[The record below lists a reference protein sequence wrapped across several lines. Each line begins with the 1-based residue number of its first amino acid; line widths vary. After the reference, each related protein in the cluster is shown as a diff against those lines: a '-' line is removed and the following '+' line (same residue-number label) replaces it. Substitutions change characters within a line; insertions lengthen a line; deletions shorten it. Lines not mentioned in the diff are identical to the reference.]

1 MDLKQKISR
10 RQFIGQANCA
20 AVGTASL
27 LSSLLSLRLTAGA
40 ASASNFTDYKALVC
54 LFLNGGNDSFNMLVP
69 RQQAAYDQ
77 YVDARGGLASSGG
90 LALSKDEPTSTTPGE
105 GGLWPITS
113 SVQSQSG
120 GAGYSEFGIH
130 PDLPYLK
137 TLYEQGDLA
146 FVSNV
151 GSLIEPTTLAQY
163 ETPGAKLPEGLFS
176 HPDHQ
181 IHWQTLVPQ
190 VRGSSPKGWAG
201 RMAEVMSHANQQS
214 DIAMNISLSGANVL
228 QSGTSTIPYITD
240 PAGVVEL
247 RKYDQDPTLELAVD
261 DILGQHY
268 QSIYSKTLAQAN
280 RKSIDASVEF
290 KSALDSL
297 STPFDP
303 TSIKDLDQT
312 AQRLSMVTKIMEA
325 AGPAAGANSLN
336 MNRQIFFVERS
347 GWDHHN
353 ELLVPQ
359 SGLFT
364 ELNDAIEIFW
374 TEVVN
379 LGLQNHV
386 VLYTASDFGRTLTSN
401 GSGTDHAWGGNHFII
416 SGSADRVD
424 SKGLSGSLKGGQ
436 IYGEY
441 PALAGGS
448 NDLGRGRILPST
460 SVDAYMGELAS
471 WYGVPE
477 SEITTVIPN
486 INNFGFANLAS
497 PLGILTR

>member
-69 RQQAAYDQ
+69 RQQNAYNE
-77 YVDARGGLASSGG
+77 YVNARGGLASSGG
-90 LALSKDEPTSTTPGE
+90 LALSKDEPTSITPGE

-113 SVQSQSG
+113 SVQNQSG

-137 TLYEQGDLA
+137 TLYDQGDLA

-151 GSLIEPTTLAQY
+151 GSLIEPTTLTQY
-163 ETPGAKLPEGLFS
+163 QNKSKPLPEGLFS

-214 DIAMNISLSGANVL
+214 SIAMNISLSGANVL
-228 QSGTSTIPYITD
+228 QSGTTTVPYITD

-247 RKYDQDPTLELAVD
+247 RKYDQDPTLKLAVD

-268 QSIYSKTLAQAN
+268 HSIYSKNLAKAN

-303 TSIKDLDQT
+303 TALNGYTQT
-312 AQRLSMVTKIMEA
+312 YKRLSMVTKIMEA
-325 AGPAAGANSLN
+325 RTALG
-336 MNRQIFFVERS
+336 MDRQIFFVERG

-353 ELLVPQ
+353 ELLDPQ
-359 SGLFT
+359 STLFT

-374 TEVVN
+374 NEVVN
-379 LGLQNHV
+379 LGLHIIV

-401 GSGTDHAWGGNHFII
+401 GSGSDHAWGGNHFII
-416 SGSADRVD
+416 SGSAA
-424 SKGLSGSLKGGQ
+424 GGE
-436 IYGEY
+436 IYGSY
-441 PALAGGS
+441 PALAGGN

-471 WYGVPE
+471 WYGVPPA
-477 SEITTVIPN
+477 EITTVIPN
-486 INNFGFANLAS
+486 INNFNFANLAS
-497 PLGILTR
+497 PLGILTS

>member
-1 MDLKQKISR
+1 MDLKKKISR

-69 RQQAAYDQ
+69 RQQSAYNEYEQ
-77 YVDARGGLASSGG
+77 VRGGVGGTG
-90 LALSKDEPTSTTPGE
+90 LAIPRSDLHQ
-105 GGLWPITS
+105 ITS
-113 SVQSQSG
+113 SLQNTSA
-120 GAGYSEFGIH
+120 GAGYSDFGIH

-137 TLYEQGDLA
+137 TLYDQGDLA

-151 GSLIEPTTLAQY
+151 GSLIEPTSLVQY
-163 ETPGAKLPEGLFS
+163 NDGSKPKPEGLFS

-190 VRGSSPKGWAG
+190 VRGSSPKGWGG

-214 DIAMNISLSGANVL
+214 NIAMNISLSGANVL
-228 QSGTSTIPYITD
+228 QSGTTTVPYITD
-240 PAGVVEL
+240 PGGVVEL
-247 RKYDQDPTLELAVD
+247 SNYGQDPTLALAVD

-268 QSIYSKTLAQAN
+268 QSIYSKTLAHTN
-280 RKSIDASVEF
+280 RNSIDASVAF

-303 TSIKDLDQT
+303 SVISGETQT
-312 AQRLSMVTKIMEA
+312 YKRLSMVSKIMEA
-325 AGPAAGANSLN
+325 RTALS
-336 MNRQIFFVERS
+336 MNRQIFFVERG

-353 ELLVPQ
+353 ELLTPQ
-359 SGLFT
+359 SDLFI
-364 ELNDAIEIFW
+364 ELNEAIEIFW
-374 TEVVN
+374 TAIKSM
-379 LGLQNHV
+379 GLQNNV

-401 GSGTDHAWGGNHFII
+401 GSGSDHAWGGNHFII
-416 SGSADRVD
+416 SGSAN
-424 SKGLSGSLKGGQ
+424 GGE

-441 PALAGGS
+441 PDLALNNS
-448 NDLGRGRILPST
+448 STDLGRGRILPTT
-460 SVDAYMGELAS
+460 SVDSYMAELAY
-471 WYGVPE
+471 WYGVPN
-477 SEITTVIPN
+477 SEISTVIPN
-486 INNFGFANLAS
+486 INNFSSSFNSPNS
-497 PLGILTR
+497 PLGILNS

>member
-69 RQQAAYDQ
+69 RQQNAYNE
-77 YVDARGGLASSGG
+77 YVNARGGLASSGG
-90 LALSKDEPTSTTPGE
+90 LALSKDEPTSITPGE

-113 SVQSQSG
+113 SVQNQSG

-137 TLYEQGDLA
+137 TLYDQGNLA

-151 GSLIEPTTLAQY
+151 GSLIEPTTLTQY
-163 ETPGAKLPEGLFS
+163 QTKSKPLPEGLFS

-214 DIAMNISLSGANVL
+214 SIAMNISLSGANVL
-228 QSGTSTIPYITD
+228 QSGTTTVPYITD

-247 RKYDQDPTLELAVD
+247 RKYDQDPTLKLAVD

-268 QSIYSKTLAQAN
+268 HSIYSKTLAQAN

-297 STPFDP
+297 ATPFDP
-303 TSIKDLDQT
+303 TALNGYTQT
-312 AQRLSMVTKIMEA
+312 YKRLSMVTKIMEA
-325 AGPAAGANSLN
+325 RTALG
-336 MNRQIFFVERS
+336 MDRQIFFVERG

-353 ELLVPQ
+353 ELLDPQ
-359 SGLFT
+359 STLFT

-374 TEVVN
+374 NEVVN
-379 LGLQNHV
+379 LGLQNNV

-401 GSGTDHAWGGNHFII
+401 GSGSDHAWGGNHFII
-416 SGSADRVD
+416 SGSAA
-424 SKGLSGSLKGGQ
+424 GGE
-436 IYGEY
+436 IYGSY
-441 PALAGGS
+441 PALAGGN

-471 WYGVPE
+471 WYGVP
-477 SEITTVIPN
+477 SAEITTVIPN
-486 INNFGFANLAS
+486 INNFNFANLAS
-497 PLGILTR
+497 PLGILTS

>member
-69 RQQAAYDQ
+69 RQQNAYNQ
-77 YVDARGGLASSGG
+77 YVSVRGGLASSGG

-113 SVQSQSG
+113 SVQNQPG

-137 TLYEQGDLA
+137 TLYDQGDLA

-163 ETPGAKLPEGLFS
+163 NAKSKPLPEGLFS

-214 DIAMNISLSGANVL
+214 SIAMNISLSGANVL
-228 QSGTSTIPYITD
+228 QSGPTTVPYITD

-247 RKYDQDPTLELAVD
+247 RKYDQDPTLKLAVD

-280 RKSIDASVEF
+280 RKSIDASVAF

-303 TSIKDLDQT
+303 TALNGYKQT
-312 AQRLSMVTKIMEA
+312 YKRLSMVTKIMEA
-325 AGPAAGANSLN
+325 RTALS
-336 MNRQIFFVERS
+336 MNRQIFFVERG

-353 ELLVPQ
+353 ELLAPQ
-359 SGLFT
+359 SDLFT
-364 ELNDAIEIFW
+364 EINDAIEIFW
-374 TEVVN
+374 SEVVN
-379 LGLQNHV
+379 LGLENNV

-401 GSGTDHAWGGNHFII
+401 GSGSDHAWGGNHFII
-416 SGSADRVD
+416 SGSVA
-424 SKGLSGSLKGGQ
+424 GGE
-436 IYGEY
+436 IYGSY

-471 WYGVPE
+471 WYGVPS
-477 SEITTVIPN
+477 SEISTVIPN
-486 INNFGFANLAS
+486 INNFNFANLAS
-497 PLGILTR
+497 PLGILTS